1 MKFRYRRARKQCMQ
15 PSFLIYQTTVR
26 CNSKCRMCSI
36 WQMEPGDELSLEEF
50 DRLLMDPFLRRIR
63 WVNLT
68 GGEPFLRKD
77 LPDMIGLLAKRCPDL
92 EIIAI
97 PTNGFLPER
106 TEEMVRRSLD
116 LLKGTDVLLSVTV
129 SIDGV
134 GEQHDEIRCIPGG
147 FDKALG
153 TLERLQAIENERFE
167 TGVES
172 VITALNV
179 NNIEDI
185 RAFFK
190 ERTDHVNLTPAVV
203 SDYYSNEETFGEAA
217 LKEEDIQRMLA
228 FLKEI
233 SREEPAYAYYFA
245 KVRDIYT
252 KGKRTY
258 PCLGLY
264 STMMLNATGEVFP
277 CLMLAGDK
285 WKLGNVRDTP
295 LEDIWCSSDS
305 REARKRLA
313 REPYCQ
319 RCTNNCDIMAN
330 LKEET
335 WNFAT
340 WMALH
345 PRTFFDLLRYIRE
358 KDFAKKF
365 A

>member
-1 MKFRYRRARKQCMQ
+1 MEPR
-15 PSFLIYQTTVR
+15 FLIYQTTVR

-36 WQMEPGDELSLEEF
+36 WQMEPGDELTLEEF
-50 DRLLMDPFLRRIR
+50 DRLLMDPFLQGIR

-68 GGEPFLRKD
+68 GGEPFLRRD
-77 LPDMIGLLAKRCPDL
+77 LPEMIGLLGERCPDL

-97 PTNGFLPER
+97 PTNGFLPDR
-106 TEEMVRRSLD
+106 IEESVRRSLE
-116 LLKGTDVLLSVTV
+116 LLEGTDVLLSVTV

-147 FDKALG
+147 FDKALD
-153 TLERLQAIENERFE
+153 TLERLQAIESDRFE
-167 TGVES
+167 TGVET

-179 NNIEDI
+179 GSIRDI

-190 ERTDHVNLTPAVV
+190 ERTDHVNITPAVV
-203 SDYYSNEETFGEAA
+203 SDYYSNEETLGEAA
-217 LKEEDIQRMLA
+217 LKEEDVRSMLE
-228 FLKEI
+228 FLDEI

-245 KVRDIYT
+245 KVKDIHE
-252 KGKRTY
+252 KGRRTY

-264 STMMLNATGEVFP
+264 STLMLNATGDVFP
-277 CLMLAGDK
+277 CLMLAGDE
-285 WKLGNVRDTP
+285 WRLGNVREKP
-295 LEDIWCSSDS
+295 LQDIWCSPGS
-305 REARKRLA
+305 REARRRLA

-340 WMALH
+340 WMAFH
-345 PRTFFDLLRYIRE
+345 PRTFLDLLRYIRE
-358 KDFAKKF
+358 NEFARKF
-365 A
+365 S

>member
-1 MKFRYRRARKQCMQ
+1 MSPK
-15 PSFLIYQTTVR
+15 FLIYQTTVR
-26 CNSKCRMCSI
+26 CNSKCRMCNI
-36 WQMEPGDELSLEEF
+36 WQMEPGDELTLQEF
-50 DRLLMDPFLRRIR
+50 DRLLMDPFMKGIR

-77 LPDMIGLLAKRCPDL
+77 LPEMIDILAKRCPKL

-97 PTNGFLPER
+97 PTNGFLPDRIEKAVER
-106 TEEMVRRSLD
+106 SID
-116 LLKGTDVLLSVTV
+116 LLEDTDVLLSVTV

-147 FDKALG
+147 FDKAID
-153 TLERLQAIENERFE
+153 TLERLQDFDEERFE

-179 NNIEDI
+179 GSIEKI
-185 RAFFK
+185 REYFK

-217 LKEEDIQRMLA
+217 LKEADVRRMLD
-228 FLKEI
+228 FLFRI
-233 SREEPAYAYYFA
+233 SKEEPAYAYYFD
-245 KVRDIYT
+245 KVRDIYL

-264 STMMLNATGEVFP
+264 STMMLSATGDVFP

-285 WKLGNVRDTP
+285 WRLGNVRDAP
-295 LEDIWCSSDS
+295 MEDIWCSPSTKD
-305 REARKRLA
+305 ARKRLA
-313 REPYCQ
+313 SEPYCQ

-345 PRTFFDLLRYIRE
+345 PRTFFDLMRYIRE
-358 KDFAKKF
+358 KDFARKF

>member
-1 MKFRYRRARKQCMQ
+1 MKFRYKRARKQCMG
-15 PSFLIYQTTVR
+15 PKFLIYQTTVR

-36 WQMEPGDELSLEEF
+36 WQMEPGDELTIEEF
-50 DRLLMDPFLRRIR
+50 DRLLMDPFMKGIR

-77 LPDMIGLLAKRCPDL
+77 LPEMIDLLSKRCPDL

-106 TEEMVRRSLD
+106 IERDVKRSLE
-116 LLKGTDVLLSVTV
+116 LLKGTDILLSVTV

-147 FDKALG
+147 FDKALD
-153 TLERLQAIENERFE
+153 TLERLQAIEDDRFE

-179 NNIEDI
+179 GDIEEI

-228 FLKEI
+228 FLAEI
-233 SREEPAYAYYFA
+233 SKEEPAYAYYFD
-245 KVRDIYT
+245 KVKDIYT

-264 STMMLNATGEVFP
+264 STMMLNATGDVFP

-295 LEDIWCSSDS
+295 MEDIWCSPDT

-313 REPYCQ
+313 KEPYCQ

-335 WNFAT
+335 WNFAG

-345 PRTFFDLLRYIRE
+345 PRTFFDLMRYIRE
-358 KDFAKKF
+358 KAFARKF

>member
-1 MKFRYRRARKQCMQ
+1 MD
-15 PSFLIYQTTVR
+15 PSFLIYQVTVR

-36 WQMEPGDELSLEEF
+36 WQLEPGDELSMEEF
-50 DRLLMDPFLRRIR
+50 DGLVSDPFMRHLR

-77 LPDMIGLLAKRCPDL
+77 LPDMIGALGRHCPDL
-92 EIIAI
+92 EIVAI

-106 TEEMVRRSLD
+106 TEEMVRRGLE
-116 LLKGTDVLLSVTV
+116 LLEGTDALLSVTV

-134 GEQHDEIRCIPGG
+134 GEGHDDIRRIPGG
-147 FDKALG
+147 FDKALD
-153 TLERLQAIENERFE
+153 TLERLQAIDHPRFE

-179 NNIEDI
+179 GNIEEI

-203 SDYYSNEETFGEAA
+203 SDYYSNAETFEEAR
-217 LKEEDIQRMLA
+217 LKEGDVERMLD
-228 FLKEI
+228 FLASI
-233 SREEPAYAYYFA
+233 SEEEPAYAYYFD
-245 KVRDIYT
+245 KVRDIYL
-252 KGKRTY
+252 KGKRTF
-258 PCLGLY
+258 PCLGCY
-264 STMMLNATGEVFP
+264 STVMLGATGDVYP
-277 CLMLAGDK
+277 CLMLGGEG
-285 WKLGNVRDTP
+285 WRMGNIRDTP
-295 LEDIWCSSDS
+295 VRDIWCGPGS
-305 REARKRLA
+305 RKFRVRLA
-313 REPYCQ
+313 KNPYCEK
-319 RCTNNCDIMAN
+319 CTNNCDIMAN

-345 PRTFFDLLRYIRE
+345 PRTFFALLRYIRE

>member
-1 MKFRYRRARKQCMQ
+1 MEPR
-15 PSFLIYQTTVR
+15 FLIYQTTVR

-36 WQMEPGDELSLEEF
+36 WQMEPGDELTLDEF
-50 DRLLMDPFLRRIR
+50 DRLLADPFLRGLR

-68 GGEPFLRKD
+68 GGEPFLRRD
-77 LPDMIGLLAKRCPDL
+77 LPEMIGLLGKRCPDL

-97 PTNGFLPER
+97 PTNGFLPDR
-106 TEEMVRRSLD
+106 IEEAVRRSLE
-116 LLKGTDVLLSVTV
+116 LLEGTDVLLSVTV

-134 GEQHDEIRCIPGG
+134 GEQHDDIRCIPGG
-147 FDKALG
+147 FEKALE
-153 TLERLQAIENERFE
+153 TLERLQAVKSERFE
-167 TGVES
+167 TGVET

-179 NNIEDI
+179 ASIRDI

-203 SDYYSNEETFGEAA
+203 SEYYSNEETLGEAA
-217 LKEEDIQRMLA
+217 LKEEDVRSMLE
-228 FLKEI
+228 FLDEI
-233 SREEPAYAYYFA
+233 SNEEPAYAYYFA
-245 KVRDIYT
+245 KVRDIHER
-252 KGKRTY
+252 GRRTY

-264 STMMLNATGEVFP
+264 STLMLNATGDVFP
-277 CLMLAGDK
+277 CLMLAGDA
-285 WKLGNVRDTP
+285 WRLGNVRDAP
-295 LEDIWCSSDS
+295 LREIWCSPAS
-305 REARKRLA
+305 RDARKRLA

-345 PRTFFDLLRYIRE
+345 PRTFLDLLRYIRE
-358 KDFAKKF
+358 NEFARKF
-365 A
+365 S